1 MIFLDTKV
9 VSETL
14 KRTPEPSVL
23 RWLEKH
29 HAELALS
36 TVVIAELAFGI
47 RKIRP
52 EERAQR
58 LADGLE
64 AWRSRFA
71 GRIFAFTEEAA
82 LNYGELMG
90 EAARSGRPTSAP
102 DGRIAARPHPL
113 GAAGDAERGGLS
125 RDGRGVGGS
134 LAGLSA
140 GMCQNKT

>member
-1 MIFLDTKV
+1 MIFLDTHV

-14 KRTPEPSVL
+14 KRAPEPTVM

-29 HAELALS
+29 DAELALS

-47 RKIRP
+47 SKIRP
-52 EERAQR
+52 DERAQR

-71 GRIFAFTEEAA
+71 GRISAFTEEAA
-82 LNYGELMG
+82 LSYGERMG

-102 DGRIAARPHPL
+102 DGRIAAIARIHSAPL
-113 GAAGDAERGGLS
+113 ATRNVADFREAEVRLVNPWEG
-125 RDGRGVGGS
+125 
-134 LAGLSA
+134 
-140 GMCQNKT
+140 